1 MKSEENIA
9 LAPQRICQKVL
20 ANGVAGNTKMNTF
33 GIDSAQNVSECKT
46 LAKLLETHCNSRIPH
61 TYCLSSEVQVC

>member
-9 LAPQRICQKVL
+9 LAPQRICKKVL

-46 LAKLLETHCNSRIPH
+46 SAKLETHCNSRIPH
-61 TYCLSSEVQVC
+61 TYCLPSEVKVC